1 MRTYGTGTAGGDG
14 PDREQLERSRRR
26 FSRPENEVP
35 RVLPVSAVLGR
46 TDDAVVALVGVA
58 AYTTGLSLDA
68 VVRLRVRPPGMRG
81 GALHELTGGWGAYGA
96 ERATGLLLGL
106 EYADGRT
113 ASTLGG
119 PRQWPPG
126 ELGDDEPTILQQGG
140 GGSELSVD
148 ESWWL
153 SPLPPD
159 GPLAVVCAFEAVGIA
174 ETRTEL
180 SAAWTSE
187 GSAAQVLWPWQ
198 PEDASPPPEPDPPT
212 SGWFA
217 QRLRRGGD

>member
-159 GPLAVVCAFEAVGIA
+159 GPLRIVVRCDVLGLD
-174 ETRTEL
+174 ETVTEL
-180 SAAWTSE
+180 DGTAIRAA
-187 GSAAQVLWPWQ
+187 AAGVVTLWPWV
-198 PEDASPPPEPDPPT
+198 SPQAVQPPEPPALDLPAG
-212 SGWFA
+212 SWFA
-217 QRLRRGGD
+217 RG